1 MEIIGSVLVSLA
13 QSILFYG
20 KNIGISMLLF
30 EIVLNAV
37 VITILYKKNKIKN
50 KVGFLLLIPI
60 ILLSSTYFI
69 FANKMFYTANF
80 FIIMLLNILMYAILV
95 NKKKYF
101 KNHLLDTFGLITNT
115 FKEYKEGVNYAKEK
129 SKKYISKNNQVQK
142 EKIKR
147 ITKSVLIVLG
157 VVGVV
162 LILLIS
168 ADKVFANL
176 FTGIGNLFKNI
187 NIIATFSFVIR
198 IAIIIIVYV
207 LFLSLLFR
215 LQKNDNKEEKEC
227 KKTNN
232 KDSFTIKML
241 LIALNVVYFIFCIIQ
256 LELLAK
262 IKISESFDYASY
274 ARTGFFQLM
283 FVSLINFVIILIS
296 NKYNEKIVKILNS
309 LLIVFTT
316 IIAISSMYRMYMYEM
331 EYGLTYLRLF
341 VYLIL
346 ITEIIAFI
354 PVMIHIFNKNFDFI
368 KWSFI
373 ICIGAYCIVN
383 YMNLEQ
389 IIVSRN
395 INRTSS
401 RPIDYKYIY
410 RISSADSYEIIKER
424 LQKEDITAKE
434 KLHILNIIQ
443 KLADT
448 SEELSWQE
456 FNISKFE
463 LQKDNIDMQKLYND
477 IEETKEQIENEE
489 KINQILSNDAKKY
502 IYQET
507 INDDET
513 YFVEQLDTA
522 MGTAKWKI
530 EKLTENLK
538 KYNVISTIEVPTPS
552 KIKFFANGLGFLE
565 KPTNIY
571 CEKSELLI
579 THDSGKTFETIEF
592 PDGVFTLSDPNR
604 KRVERLL

>member
-1 MEIIGSVLVSLA
+1 
-13 QSILFYG
+13 
-20 KNIGISMLLF
+20 
-30 EIVLNAV
+30 
-37 VITILYKKNKIKN
+37 
-50 KVGFLLLIPI
+50 
-60 ILLSSTYFI
+60 
-69 FANKMFYTANF
+69 
-80 FIIMLLNILMYAILV
+80 
-95 NKKKYF
+95 
-101 KNHLLDTFGLITNT
+101 
-115 FKEYKEGVNYAKEK
+115 
-129 SKKYISKNNQVQK
+129 
-142 EKIKR
+142 
-147 ITKSVLIVLG
+147 
-157 VVGVV
+157 
-162 LILLIS
+162 
-168 ADKVFANL
+168 
-176 FTGIGNLFKNI
+176 
-187 NIIATFSFVIR
+187 
-198 IAIIIIVYV
+198 
-207 LFLSLLFR
+207 
-215 LQKNDNKEEKEC
+215 
-227 KKTNN
+227 
-232 KDSFTIKML
+232 ML

-262 IKISESFDYASY
+262 IQISESFDYASY

>member
-13 QSILFYG
+13 QSVLFYD

-37 VITILYKKNKIKN
+37 VFIILFKKNKIKN
-50 KVGFLLLIPI
+50 KAGFLLLIPI
-60 ILLSSTYFI
+60 ILLSSTYLI
-69 FANKMFYTANF
+69 FTNKTFYTANF

-115 FKEYKEGVNYAKEK
+115 FKEYKEGINYTKEK

-187 NIIATFSFVIR
+187 NIIATFSFLIR

-215 LQKNDNKEEKEC
+215 LQKNDDKKEKEC
-227 KKTNN
+227 KKTEN

-262 IKISESFDYASY
+262 IQISESFDYASY

-331 EYGLTYLRLF
+331 EYGLTYLRIF

-346 ITEIIAFI
+346 ITEIILFI
-354 PVMIHIFNKNFDFI
+354 PVMIHIFNKKFDFI
-368 KWSFI
+368 KWCFI
-373 ICIGAYCIVN
+373 ICIGMYCVAN

-410 RISSADSYEIIKER
+410 RISSEDSYEIIKER
-424 LQKEDITAKE
+424 LKKEDITAKE

-456 FNISKFE
+456 FNISKYK

-489 KINQILSNDAKKY
+489 IINRMLSNDAKNY
-502 IYQET
+502 IYHET
-507 INDDET
+507 INKDET
-513 YFVEQLDTA
+513 YFVEQLDSV

-530 EKLTENLK
+530 EKLTDNLK
-538 KYNVISTIEVPTPS
+538 KYNVISTIEVSTPS

-571 CEKSELLI
+571 CEKSELLV
-579 THDSGKTFETIEF
+579 THDSGKTFEKIEF
-592 PDGVFTLSDPNR
+592 QDGVFTLSDPNR
-604 KRVERLL
+604 KRMERLL